1 MRIKIKESE
10 KFAYL
15 FEKIIGFKL
24 NRPIAGICTDSR
36 ECKNGDLYISLVGS
50 RLNGNEFLPE
60 VQKKGAIAAL
70 VSKKKNDLNIQ
81 QIVVQNPKDSIAELA
96 NIWRKQ
102 FDIPIIAITGSNGK
116 TSTKDL
122 LVHVLL
128 KKFNVHATKGNFN
141 TSIGLP
147 LTLLELTESHDI
159 SVIELGASQIGDI
172 ENLCNISNPTHGL
185 ITNIAPAHF
194 DGFGSMK
201 AIIDTKG
208 ALFKYLKN
216 GISFVNMADNNV
228 ASIKIL
234 GKKITFGITPD
245 CDYPADIHHG
255 KNGALAITIDS
266 KEILTGSKN
275 LSFIK
280 NSIAVFSIAK
290 TIGMKCEEIKSQIK
304 SFTPPAGRCQVKKF
318 DKITVID
325 DTYNA
330 NLVSC
335 MAALEYLKA
344 FSGKGRKVFVFG
356 DMLEL
361 GELSTKQ
368 HFKVGEKCKELN
380 LDFVY
385 TFGDESK
392 VTHDALNGKIHNS
405 HFNSKSNLIST
416 LKQDLKPGDKVLFK
430 GSRGMA
436 MDNVIS
442 EVFRT

>member
-1 MRIKIKESE
+1 MRVKIKESE

-15 FEKIIGFKL
+15 FEEQTGFRF
-24 NRPIAGICTDSR
+24 NRPITGICTDSR
-36 ECKNGDLYISLVGS
+36 ECKNGDLYISIVGS
-50 RLNGNEFLPE
+50 KLNGNKFLPE
-60 VQKKGAIAAL
+60 VEKKGANAAL
-70 VSKKKNDLNIQ
+70 VPKKENNLNIQ
-81 QIVVQNPKDSIAELA
+81 QIVVKNPKDSIAKLA
-96 NIWRKQ
+96 NIWRNQ
-102 FDIPIIAITGSNGK
+102 FDIPVIAITGSNGK

-122 LVHVLL
+122 LVHVFL

-147 LTLLELTESHDI
+147 LTLLELTESHEI
-159 SVIELGASQIGDI
+159 SVIELGANQIGDI
-172 ENLCNISNPTHGL
+172 ENLCKISNPTHGL
-185 ITNIAPAHF
+185 ITNIAPAHYER
-194 DGFGSMK
+194 FGSMD
-201 AIIDTKG
+201 AIIKTKG

-216 GISFVNMADNNV
+216 GTSFVNMADANIT
-228 ASIKIL
+228 SIKIL

-245 CDYPADIHHG
+245 CDYSADIHHE
-255 KNGALAITIDS
+255 KNGALAITIDN

-290 TIGMKCEEIKSQIK
+290 TIGMKWEEIKYQIK
-304 SFTPPAGRCQVKKF
+304 SFNPPPGRCQVKKF

-335 MAALEYLKA
+335 IAALEYLNA

-368 HFKVGEKCKELN
+368 HLKVGEKCKELK
-380 LDFVY
+380 LDLVY

-392 VTHDALNGKIHNS
+392 VTYNTLNGETHKS

-416 LKQDLKPGDKVLFK
+416 LKNNLKPGDKVLFK

-436 MDNVIS
+436 MDNIIS
-442 EVFRT
+442 EVFKS